1 MYSHLSETDFY
12 YLVKYELFNIW
23 YYKIFHQLSCSIS
36 STELKDIVKSDYMA
50 FTPVNIDDVMK
61 KEKYGSEILLK
72 ANSLKE
78 CQQLIKETYPEEIL

>member
-12 YLVKYELFNIW
+12 YLVKYELLNDW
-23 YYKIFHQLSCSIS
+23 YYKIFHQLSCGIS

-50 FTPVNIDDVMK
+50 FTPVNIDVIM